1 MNIPQIYQNSPKVLG
16 PTFSGRSSPPDPP
29 HRRKPPYSTIMASK
43 TSGESKPLPPDS
55 KRESLGPKPSI
66 QESSTADKLC
76 LFHQTKTHTL
86 SECNKFRELTF
97 DERKD
102 FFKKKKLCFK
112 CMSVKHSAENCDQAP
127 PECSICQK
135 RHLAAVHIPQTYSS
149 NQSHLYSLHA
159 SLRGGGNRKVVC
171 KNRLG

>member
-43 TSGESKPLPPDS
+43 TGGESKPLHPYS
-55 KRESLGPKPSI
+55 KRESLGPTPSI
-66 QESSTADKLC
+66 QESSTAV
-76 LFHQTKTHTL
+76 FHQTKTHTL
-86 SECNKFRELTF
+86 SKCNKFRELTF

-112 CMSVKHSAENCDQAP
+112 CMSVKHSAENRDQAP
-127 PECSICQK
+127 PECSICHK
-135 RHLAAVHIPQTYSS
+135 RHYLTALHIKPALQRQDIPQTNHTSTACTQVCGEEKTGRS
-149 NQSHLYSLHA
+149 CA
-159 SLRGGGNRKVVC
+159 S
-171 KNRLG
+171 